1 MDAEKLAAVLQFI
14 SQQAIKSWNL
24 ADGLSG
30 FVEHSVID
38 LLRVQWFDVLS
49 STALYFNHDETEKAA
64 AQRRTKAGA
73 ILVLLCISR
82 KKLRACSD
90 AALKLLNSIVER
102 ENDELL
108 LSLAHLVRPFVEL
121 HNPGVQVNLDDIDA
135 CPTFKSTLAATQNLL
150 SSHSIHFNPAVF
162 RYLSPDITSH
172 IRSNSANELPD
183 FKIQNAWLLET
194 TEPVDL
200 NRAATIMNTSN
211 NILFG
216 PSLVFKDGEGLD
228 QVLKAR
234 AERMNFWAEYDV
246 QKVTPVTSAFPSL
259 PVPTRTG
266 SVDTKGKA
274 PNPGL
279 PARPP
284 QKRLSS
290 SGPSGGS
297 VFSKKGQAAG
307 LMKKSSLKMLDTDEL
322 VREEREKYEQKKRA
336 EEEAASEAARKKKEI
351 EDKKQHA
358 REAKERDA
366 EEKRL
371 KREKLI
377 EDKKIRETDAI
388 AKKEEEKRKR
398 EESRTQRVDEENLD
412 DRRKSASSESQPS
425 YPQQDTDQ
433 HNQRSHHQ
441 QQQHQQPL
449 QHPDPSTLPPWL
461 ANPEIMPVPVPLTVP
476 SIARDATPVPVVN
489 AHTIL
494 GDDAQYLSTEDR
506 MLLDSFLS
514 GKYDKRAET
523 KEIKLSETEVV
534 DPKTGAT
541 QIQSLFL
548 VLDYEACKW
557 KKIRRKRKAA

>member
-1 MDAEKLAAVLQFI
+1 
-14 SQQAIKSWNL
+14 
-24 ADGLSG
+24 
-30 FVEHSVID
+30 
-38 LLRVQWFDVLS
+38 
-49 STALYFNHDETEKAA
+49 
-64 AQRRTKAGA
+64 
-73 ILVLLCISR
+73 
-82 KKLRACSD
+82 
-90 AALKLLNSIVER
+90 
-102 ENDELL
+102 
-108 LSLAHLVRPFVEL
+108 
-121 HNPGVQVNLDDIDA
+121 
-135 CPTFKSTLAATQNLL
+135 
-150 SSHSIHFNPAVF
+150 
-162 RYLSPDITSH
+162 
-172 IRSNSANELPD
+172 
-183 FKIQNAWLLET
+183 
-194 TEPVDL
+194 
-200 NRAATIMNTSN
+200 MNTSN
-211 NILFG
+211 SILFG

-246 QKVTPVTSAFPSL
+246 QKVTPVTSTFPSL

-266 SVDTKGKA
+266 SVDAKGKA

-279 PARPP
+279 PVRPP

-322 VREEREKYEQKKRA
+322 VREEKEKYELKKRA
-336 EEEAASEAARKKKEI
+336 EEEAASEAARKKKEL

-366 EEKRL
+366 EEKRM

-398 EESRTQRVDEENLD
+398 EESRTQRVDEENFD
-412 DRRKSASSESQPS
+412 DRRKSAGSESQPS
-425 YPQQDTDQ
+425 YGQQDTDL
-433 HNQRSHHQ
+433 HNQRSHQ
-441 QQQHQQPL
+441 QQQQQQQQPA

-461 ANPEIMPVPVPLTVP
+461 ANPEIMPVPQPLSVPP
-476 SIARDATPVPVVN
+476 IALDATPVPVVS
-489 AHTIL
+489 ALTIL
-494 GDDAQYLSTEDR
+494 GDDAQYLSAEDR

-534 DPKTGAT
+534 DPKTGAV

>member
-90 AALKLLNSIVER
+90 AALKLLNAIVER
-102 ENDELL
+102 EKDELL

-121 HNPGVQVNLDDIDA
+121 HNPGVQVSLDDIDA
-135 CPTFKSTLAATQNLL
+135 CPTFKSTLAAIQNL
-150 SSHSIHFNPAVF
+150 S
-162 RYLSPDITSH
+162 
-172 IRSNSANELPD
+172 NELPD

-194 TEPVDL
+194 TESVDL
-200 NRAATIMNTSN
+200 PRAATIMNTSN

-234 AERMNFWAEYDV
+234 AERMKFWAEYDV
-246 QKVTPVTSAFPSL
+246 QKVTPVTSTFPSL

-266 SVDTKGKA
+266 SVDAKGKV

-279 PARPP
+279 PVRPP

-322 VREEREKYEQKKRA
+322 VREEKEKYELKKRA
-336 EEEAASEAARKKKEI
+336 EEEAASEAARKKKEL

-366 EEKRL
+366 EEKRM

-412 DRRKSASSESQPS
+412 DRRKSAGSESQPN
-425 YPQQDTDQ
+425 YGQQDTNL
-433 HNQRSHHQ
+433 HNQRSHQ
-441 QQQHQQPL
+441 QQLQQQPT

-461 ANPEIMPVPVPLTVP
+461 ANPEIMPVPQPVSVPP
-476 SIARDATPVPVVN
+476 IALDATPVPVVS
-489 AHTIL
+489 ALTIL
-494 GDDAQYLSTEDR
+494 GDDAQYLSAEDR

-534 DPKTGAT
+534 DPKTGAV